1 MGLAKQLYLPS
12 TSFLVNNR
20 NERLLTLP
28 ARAPYRRR
36 MGRMQNVQP
45 VATPNQARPRGASQL
60 MLRKPIAHVEA
71 EIESSKLKRTLGPL
85 NLTMLGVGST
95 IGAGIYVMTG
105 TAAANYAGPAV
116 LLSFVLAGLACAF
129 TALSYGELASVMPV
143 SGSAYTYAYVAV
155 GEVFAWV
162 TGWLLVLEYGISTA
176 AVAAG
181 FSGYATSLLRDFGV
195 VVPPWLHTPL
205 IQTAQTA
212 SANTLHWSGGLDLV
226 AAASSL
232 LVTAILVVG
241 VTESA
246 TVNSVIVV
254 IKVSV
259 LAVFVALGIGSVNPA
274 NWTPFVPP
282 STGGLHFGVAGIF
295 RAASVIFFAYVG
307 FEAVSTAAA
316 EARNPR
322 RDVPIGILSSLA
334 ICTIVYILVASVLTG
349 IVPYRKLG
357 VPDPLAI
364 AVNAMHQPWLALL
377 IKIGAVTGLCSVMLV
392 LQYGQSRV
400 FYTMSRDGLL
410 PRLFQAVHPR
420 FRTPWLGSIVVGLAT
435 AFAAAVLPI
444 DIISDL
450 VSLGTTV
457 AFGIVSFTVI
467 WQRNARPDIIAPF
480 RVPLGGVRIRGLWI
494 GTTPALGIAF
504 SVMMAAPLLI
514 DLAISLFN
522 GDPVPAMLLFG
533 YVAIGTATYVV
544 YGRRHSTLR
553 RQTLRHQAAEM
564 PGPRAS

>member
-1 MGLAKQLYLPS
+1 
-12 TSFLVNNR
+12 
-20 NERLLTLP
+20 
-28 ARAPYRRR
+28 
-36 MGRMQNVQP
+36 MGRMQNLHPGDAPPSGTRSAGQ
-45 VATPNQARPRGASQL
+45 RRQL
-60 MLRKPIAHVEA
+60 MLRKPIADVEA
-71 EIESSKLKRTLGPL
+71 EIASHGLKRTLGPL

-105 TAAANYAGPAV
+105 SAAAHYAGPAV
-116 LLSFVLAGLACAF
+116 LLSFLLAGLACAF

-162 TGWLLVLEYGISTA
+162 TGWLLLLEYGISTA

-181 FSGYATSLLRDFGV
+181 FSGYATSLLADFGV
-195 VVPPWLHTPL
+195 HVPALLHSPL
-205 IQTAQTA
+205 IETAQGAAGGT
-212 SANTLHWSGGLDLV
+212 TLVWSGGLDLV
-226 AAASSL
+226 AAFASL
-232 LVTAILVVG
+232 LVTAILVIG

-259 LAVFVALGIGSVNPA
+259 LVVFVAFGVSAVRPS
-274 NWTPFVPP
+274 NWTPFIPAG
-282 STGGLHFGVAGIF
+282 TGGFHFGVPGIF

-307 FEAVSTAAA
+307 FEAVSCAAA

-322 RDVPIGILSSLA
+322 RDVPIGILGSLA
-334 ICTIVYILVASVLTG
+334 ICTVTYVLVAAVLTG
-349 IVPYRKLG
+349 IVPYQKLG

-364 AVNAMHQPWLALL
+364 AVDAMHRPWLALL

-392 LQYGQSRV
+392 LLYGQSRI

-410 PRLFQAVHPR
+410 PKLFHRLHPR
-420 FRTPWLGSIVVGLAT
+420 FRTPWLGTILVGVAT
-435 AFAAAVLPI
+435 ATAAATLPI

-480 RVPLGGVRIRGLWI
+480 RVPLGGMRVRGCWI
-494 GTTPALGIAF
+494 GTVPALGIVF
-504 SVMMAAPLLI
+504 CVIMAAPLLI
-514 DLAISLFN
+514 DLTTALFHGN
-522 GDPVPAMLLFG
+522 PVPALLLLVYALLG
-533 YVAIGTATYVV
+533 AATYVG
-544 YGRRHSTLR
+544 YGMRHSTL
-553 RQTLRHQAAEM
+553 A
-564 PGPRAS
+564 RADRGA

>member
-1 MGLAKQLYLPS
+1 
-12 TSFLVNNR
+12 
-20 NERLLTLP
+20 
-28 ARAPYRRR
+28 
-36 MGRMQNVQP
+36 
-45 VATPNQARPRGASQL
+45 
-60 MLRKPIAHVEA
+60 MLRKPVADVEA
-71 EIESSKLKRTLGPL
+71 EIASHGLKRSLGPL

-116 LLSFVLAGLACAF
+116 LLSFLLAGLACAF

-155 GEVFAWV
+155 GEVFAWI
-162 TGWLLVLEYGISTA
+162 TGWLLLLEYGISTA

-181 FSGYATSLLRDFGV
+181 FSGYATSLLADFGV
-195 VVPPWLHTPL
+195 RVPGLLHTPL
-205 IQTAQTA
+205 IETAQTA
-212 SANTLHWSGGLDLV
+212 GGSILHWSGGLDLV
-226 AAASSL
+226 AAAASL
-232 LVTAILVVG
+232 VVTAILVVG

-259 LAVFVALGIGSVNPA
+259 LVVFVALGIGAVHPA
-274 NWTPFVPP
+274 NWVPFIPAN
-282 STGGLHFGVAGIF
+282 TGGLHFGVPGIF

-307 FEAVSTAAA
+307 FEAVSCAAA

-322 RDVPIGILSSLA
+322 RDVPIGILGSLA
-334 ICTIVYILVASVLTG
+334 ICTIVYILVAGVLTG
-349 IVPYRKLG
+349 IVPYQKLG

-364 AVNAMHQPWLALL
+364 AVGAMHKPWLALL
-377 IKIGAVTGLCSVMLV
+377 IKVGAVTGLCSVMLV
-392 LQYGQSRV
+392 LQYGQSRI

-410 PRLFQAVHPR
+410 PRLFHHLHPR
-420 FRTPWLGSIVVGLAT
+420 FRTPWLGSIAVGTGT
-435 AFAAAVLPI
+435 AVAAAALPI

-467 WQRNARPDIIAPF
+467 WQRNARPDLVAPF
-480 RVPLGGVRIRGLWI
+480 RVPLGGIRIRGVWI

-504 SVMMAAPLLI
+504 CVVMAAPLLI
-514 DLAISLFN
+514 DLTTALFHGN
-522 GDPVPAMLLFG
+522 PVPALLLLC
-533 YVAIGTATYVV
+533 YSAIGALTYLA
-544 YGRRHSTLR
+544 YGRRHSALAR
-553 RQTLRHQAAEM
+553 SLSR
-564 PGPRAS
+564 

>member
-1 MGLAKQLYLPS
+1 
-12 TSFLVNNR
+12 
-20 NERLLTLP
+20 
-28 ARAPYRRR
+28 
-36 MGRMQNVQP
+36 
-45 VATPNQARPRGASQL
+45 
-60 MLRKPIAHVEA
+60 MLKKPIAHVEA
-71 EIESSKLKRTLGPL
+71 EIASHRLKRTLGPL

-105 TAAANYAGPAV
+105 TAAAHYAGPAV
-116 LLSFVLAGLACAF
+116 LLSFLLAGLACVF

-155 GEVFAWV
+155 GEVFAWI

-181 FSGYATSLLRDFGV
+181 FSGYATSLLQNFGV
-195 VVPPWLHTPL
+195 TVPGWLHTPL
-205 IQTAQTA
+205 ITTVQTA
-212 SANTLHWSGGLDLV
+212 SSNTLHWSGGLDLV
-226 AAASSL
+226 AAAASL

-259 LAVFVALGIGSVNPA
+259 LVIFVALGIGAVHSS
-274 NWTPFVPP
+274 NWVPFIPP
-282 STGGLHFGVAGIF
+282 STGGMHFGVPGIF

-316 EARNPR
+316 EARNPK

-334 ICTIVYILVASVLTG
+334 VCTVVYILVAGVLTG
-349 IVPYRKLG
+349 IVPYRELG

-364 AVNAMHQPWLALL
+364 AVNAMHEPWLALL

-392 LQYGQSRV
+392 LQYGQSRI

-410 PRLFQAVHPR
+410 PRLFQNVHPR
-420 FRTPWLGSIVVGLAT
+420 FRTPWLGSIAVGTGT

-467 WQRNARPDIIAPF
+467 WQRNARPEIAAPF
-480 RVPLGGVRIRGLWI
+480 RVPLGGVRIRGVWI

-504 SVMMAAPLLI
+504 CLVMAAPLLI
-514 DLAISLFN
+514 DLTISLFN
-522 GDPVPAMLLFG
+522 GNPVPALLLLG
-533 YVAIGTATYVV
+533 YAAIGAVTYIA
-544 YGRRHSTLR
+544 YGRRHSTLAR
-553 RQTLRHQAAEM
+553 EAAHLGEELR
-564 PGPRAS
+564 

>member
-1 MGLAKQLYLPS
+1 MQS
-12 TSFLVNNR
+12 TQSEIEPAPGVR
-20 NERLLTLP
+20 TTRL
-28 ARAPYRRR
+28 
-36 MGRMQNVQP
+36 MQ
-45 VATPNQARPRGASQL
+45 
-60 MLRKPIAHVEA
+60 RKPLAHIEA
-71 EIESSKLKRTLGPL
+71 EMASHGLKRTLGPL
-85 NLTMLGVGST
+85 NLTLLGVGAT

-116 LLSFVLAGLACAF
+116 LLSFLLAGLACAF
-129 TALSYGELASVMPV
+129 TALSYGELASIMPV

-162 TGWLLVLEYGISTA
+162 TGWLLLLEYGISTA

-181 FSGYATSLLRDFGV
+181 FSGYATSLLADFGV
-195 VVPPWLHTPL
+195 NVPDVLHTPL
-205 IQTAQTA
+205 IQTVQNVAGGT
-212 SANTLHWSGGLDLV
+212 SLVWSGGLDLV
-226 AAASSL
+226 AAFASL
-232 LVTAILVVG
+232 VVTAVLVVG

-259 LAVFVALGIGSVNPA
+259 LVIFVAFGISAVHPS
-274 NWTPFVPP
+274 NWTPFIPAH
-282 STGGLHFGVAGIF
+282 TGGFHFGVPGIF

-307 FEAVSTAAA
+307 FEAVSCAAA

-334 ICTIVYILVASVLTG
+334 ICTLTYIVVAAVLTG
-349 IVPYRKLG
+349 IVPYQKLG

-364 AVNAMHQPWLALL
+364 AVDAMHRHWLALM

-392 LQYGQSRV
+392 LLYGQSRI

-410 PRLFQAVHPR
+410 PRVFHVLHPR
-420 FRTPWLGSIVVGLAT
+420 FRTPWLGTILVGVAT
-435 AFAAAVLPI
+435 AGAAATLPI

-467 WQRNARPDIIAPF
+467 WQRNARPDLVAPF
-480 RVPLGGVRIRGLWI
+480 RVPLGGIRIRGVWI

-504 SVMMAAPLLI
+504 CVIMAAPLLI
-514 DLAISLFN
+514 DLVSSMFHGNPI
-522 GDPVPAMLLFG
+522 PALLLLG
-533 YVAIGTATYVV
+533 YGVIGALTYAG
-544 YGRRHSTLR
+544 YGMRHSTLA
-553 RQTLRHQAAEM
+553 HDGGD
-564 PGPRAS
+564 PAS